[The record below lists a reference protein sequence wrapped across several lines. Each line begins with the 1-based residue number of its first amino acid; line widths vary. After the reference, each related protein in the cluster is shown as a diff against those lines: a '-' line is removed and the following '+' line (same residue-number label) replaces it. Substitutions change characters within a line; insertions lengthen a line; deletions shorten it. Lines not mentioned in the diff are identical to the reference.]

1 MSIFSLY
8 IFGVCVVFLGGIG
21 AYIYYLKREERKQQE
36 NIRQAEEDLGKLLNA
51 LETIKQKKEEKEVS
65 VKSLQETVNRGKEGV
80 QEVQTPQPT
89 GNTIKK
95 IYPKKTTKPRSN
107 KRK

>member
-8 IFGVCVVFLGGIG
+8 IFGVCAVFVVPLG
-21 AYIYYLKREERKQQE
+21 AYIYFLKREERKQQE

-65 VKSLQETVNRGKEGV
+65 VKSLQEAVNKGKEGV

>member
-65 VKSLQETVNRGKEGV
+65 VKSLQETVAKETEGV

-89 GNTIKK
+89 ANTTKK
-95 IYPKKTTKPRSN
+95 VYPKKTTKSRSN

>member
-65 VKSLQETVNRGKEGV
+65 VKSLQEAVNKGKEGV

>member
-8 IFGVCVVFLGGIG
+8 TFGVCVISLGGIA
-21 AYIYYLKREERKQQE
+21 AYIYYLKREEKKQQE
-36 NIRQAEEDLGKLLNA
+36 NIRQAEEDLGKLANA
-51 LETIKQKKEEKEVS
+51 LKTIKQKKEEKEVS
-65 VKSLQETVNRGKEGV
+65 VKSLQEMVDMGKEGV

-89 GNTIKK
+89 ANTPKK
-95 IYPKKTTKPRSN
+95 VYPKKTTKPRSN